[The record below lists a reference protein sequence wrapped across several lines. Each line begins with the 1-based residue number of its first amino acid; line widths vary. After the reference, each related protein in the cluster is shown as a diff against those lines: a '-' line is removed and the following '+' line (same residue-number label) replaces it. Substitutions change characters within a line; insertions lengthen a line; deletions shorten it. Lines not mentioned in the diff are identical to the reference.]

1 MNHILKILMAVIF
14 ASASVVRADGVT
26 QAQLTAAQQQAM
38 SMSASQV
45 PPPAP
50 PNYSQCT
57 GRTDESSC
65 RMQLESQ
72 YQQNL
77 VIYNQAK
84 AQAAAQQAAQQQ
96 QYVSAKQAALDAQKQ
111 NEAGQKQYNVSQIL
125 TQVASMAAMAKFT
138 VSCIPPST
146 CQYPWL
152 ALSMAMAIFSNMAGQ
167 QAKTHDQSK
176 YQSCTLANQIST
188 TQANCG
194 NPPGQFNFAGYPD
207 NTGVDPAT
215 IVDSSGNCIA
225 SADICSQINS
235 GLPPGVSLKDY
246 QKGLSAFASGQSPYK
261 VNPDGSITNLK
272 NGKTYTADNFK
283 DAASMTAAGMSPAD
297 ANFAANMMKGLGSGN
312 LDPKK
317 DLSIANADSG
327 FGGAGFGDDAA
338 AKAAAAAA
346 AAGNGN
352 LDKDAA
358 ADAAKKARAIASA
371 EGLSKDFN
379 GELIG
384 VSGDDIFKMMN
395 RRYRLKTDQD
405 SFLGI
410 RP

>member
-1 MNHILKILMAVIF
+1 
-14 ASASVVRADGVT
+14 
-26 QAQLTAAQQQAM
+26 
-38 SMSASQV
+38 
-45 PPPAP
+45 
-50 PNYSQCT
+50 
-57 GRTDESSC
+57 
-65 RMQLESQ
+65 
-72 YQQNL
+72 
-77 VIYNQAK
+77 
-84 AQAAAQQAAQQQ
+84 
-96 QYVSAKQAALDAQKQ
+96 
-111 NEAGQKQYNVSQIL
+111 
-125 TQVASMAAMAKFT
+125 
-138 VSCIPPST
+138 
-146 CQYPWL
+146 
-152 ALSMAMAIFSNMAGQ
+152 
-167 QAKTHDQSK
+167 
-176 YQSCTLANQIST
+176 
-188 TQANCG
+188 
-194 NPPGQFNFAGYPD
+194 
-207 NTGVDPAT
+207 
-215 IVDSSGNCIA
+215 
-225 SADICSQINS
+225 
-235 GLPPGVSLKDY
+235 
-246 QKGLSAFASGQSPYK
+246 
-261 VNPDGSITNLK
+261 
-272 NGKTYTADNFK
+272 
-283 DAASMTAAGMSPAD
+283 MTAAGMSPAD